1 MTTGALP
8 SQLELFPHVIDAYA
22 DADGGVLTNDQLYR
36 EVARRAGLADQ
47 AVTARVPI
55 GKAAELYSPLA
66 RRVRWVQQTLRRL
79 NVLSRIA
86 DRRGVWGLSES
97 AGKNLRRPQAGVAL
111 VAFST
116 ALGVAVWGSN
126 LDVVDG
132 IDEPISLVFSSVPYF
147 LRKPRAYGGI
157 ADEQEYIDFICRS
170 IEPLLGKL
178 APGGSICLNL
188 TADAFEPGSP
198 AQSIY
203 FHRLVV
209 ALHDR
214 LGLKKM
220 NDVVWEGSKP
230 PGPTYWACVR
240 PVQLCSAY
248 EHILW
253 LTNDERRV
261 IERVDNRRVLEP
273 HTERHQR
280 FVEAG
285 GVKRYATYGD
295 GAYRHRPGGFS
306 QQTAGRLPRN
316 ILKRGNRCA
325 DTERY
330 RSDAQRLDLPV
341 HGAMM
346 PVSVPEF
353 FIRFLTE
360 PGELVVDHFG
370 GTIKTGMAAER
381 LQRRWL
387 CIEIMLEYIRAAAE
401 RFRHCPGF
409 AIHPAI
415 ERYRSRQADALVQLD
430 PLWREAS

>member
-1 MTTGALP
+1 MTITTLP

-22 DADGGVLTNDQLYR
+22 DADGGVLTNEQLYR
-36 EVARRAGLADQ
+36 EVARRAGLAAN
-47 AVTARVPI
+47 AVTERMPI
-55 GKAAELYSPLA
+55 GKASDLHSPLA
-66 RRVRWVQQTLRRL
+66 RRVRWIQQTLRRL
-79 NVLSRIA
+79 DVLSRVA
-86 DRRGVWGLSES
+86 SRRGVWALSES
-97 AGKNLRRPQAGVAL
+97 AGKRLRRPKAGVAL

-116 ALGVAVWGSN
+116 TLGVALWASN
-126 LDVVDG
+126 LDVMEG

-147 LRKPRAYGGI
+147 LRKPRAYGGLT
-157 ADEQEYIDFICRS
+157 DEQQYIDFICQS
-170 IEPLLGKL
+170 IEPLLDKL
-178 APGGSICLNL
+178 VPGGSICLNL
-188 TADAFEPGSP
+188 TADAFEPRSP

-230 PGPTYWACVR
+230 PGPTYWACVQQ
-240 PVQLCSAY
+240 VQLCSAY

-280 FVEAG
+280 FVDG
-285 GVKRYATYGD
+285 GGIKRYATFGD

-306 QQTAGRLPRN
+306 RQTAGRLPRN

-330 RSDAQRLDLPV
+330 RADAQRLDLPV

-346 PVSVPEF
+346 PMSIPEF
-353 FIRFLTE
+353 FIQLLTE
-360 PGELVVDHFG
+360 PGQLVLDHFG
-370 GTIKTGMAAER
+370 GTVKTGMAAEK

-387 CIEIMLEYIRAAAE
+387 CIEIMLDYIRAAAE
-401 RFRHCPGF
+401 RFRDCPGF
-409 AIHPAI
+409 AIHSAV
-415 ERYRSRQADALVQLD
+415 ERYPGSPRAGLIHHHDELLGD
-430 PLWREAS
+430 

>member
-1 MTTGALP
+1 MATMTLP
-8 SQLELFPHVIDAYA
+8 SQLELFPHVIEAYA
-22 DADGGVLTNDQLYR
+22 DADGCTLTNEELYR
-36 EVARRAGLADQ
+36 EVAHRAGLAPE
-47 AVTARVPI
+47 AVRERMPI
-55 GKAAELYSPLA
+55 GTAADLHSPLA
-66 RRVRWVQQTLRRL
+66 RRVRWAQQSLRRL
-79 NVLSRIA
+79 NVLSRVA
-86 DRRGVWGLSES
+86 NRRGVWTLSEA
-97 AGKNLRRPQAGVAL
+97 AGKDLRRPQPGVAL

-116 ALGVAVWGSN
+116 SLGVALWANN
-126 LDVVDG
+126 LDVMGDV
-132 IDEPISLVFSSVPYF
+132 DEPISLVFSSVPYF
-147 LRKPRAYGGI
+147 LRKPRAYGGV
-157 ADEQEYIDFICRS
+157 AGEQAYIDFICGS

-188 TADAFEPGSP
+188 TADAFEPQSP

-261 IERVDNRRVLEP
+261 IERVDNRRVVEP

-280 FVEAG
+280 FVDGG

-306 QQTAGRLPRN
+306 RQTAGRLPRN

-353 FIRFLTE
+353 FIQLLTE
-360 PGELVVDHFG
+360 PGQLVVDHFG
-370 GTIKTGMAAER
+370 GTIKTGMAAEK

-401 RFRHCPGF
+401 RFRDCPGF
-409 AIHPAI
+409 AVHPAI
-415 ERYRSRQADALVQLD
+415 ERYRGPQALD
-430 PLWREAS
+430 IARLQPLWREAS